1 LNQNKA
7 KPEAIFIGG
16 FMEAEFENAKRE
28 YIKAKLIY
36 EAKLK
41 EVKEANKPIH
51 QLLEQGKITEEE
63 WAELTTEND
72 FKLGLYKAMQEL
84 IEAEDKLIKIG
95 KQVLEKHITPEQAE
109 QIKQVWDCKFAHIK
123 QKIIDVLLRIQP

>member
-1 LNQNKA
+1 
-7 KPEAIFIGG
+7 
-16 FMEAEFENAKRE
+16 MEAEFENAKRE
-28 YIKAKLIY
+28 YIKAKLLY

-41 EVKEANKPIH
+41 EVKEANKPLH

-72 FKLGLYKAMQEL
+72 FKLGLDRASQEL
-84 IEAEDKLIKIG
+84 IEAENKLIKIG

-109 QIKQVWDCKFAHIK
+109 QIKQVWNCKFAHIR
-123 QKIIDVLLRIQP
+123 QEIIDVLLKYQP

>member
-1 LNQNKA
+1 MVKMS
-7 KPEAIFIGG
+7 ESD
-16 FMEAEFENAKRE
+16 EEEFENAKRE
-28 YIKAKLIY
+28 YIRAKLLY

-41 EVKEANKPIH
+41 EVEEANKPLH

-72 FKLGLYKAMQEL
+72 FKLGLDKATQEL
-84 IEAEDKLIKIG
+84 IEAENKLIKIG

-109 QIKQVWDCKFAHIK
+109 RIKEVWNCKFTHIR
-123 QKIIDVLLRIQP
+123 QELIDVLLRYQP